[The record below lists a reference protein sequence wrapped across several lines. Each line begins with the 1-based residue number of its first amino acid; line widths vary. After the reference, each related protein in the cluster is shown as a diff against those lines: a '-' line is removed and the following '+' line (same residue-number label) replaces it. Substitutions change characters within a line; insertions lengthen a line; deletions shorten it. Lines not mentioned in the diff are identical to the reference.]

1 MQALSIE
8 EKTREMMVY
17 GYLAL
22 KQFPKHETHVM
33 GAEIRR
39 SMLTLQRLIITA
51 FKRYHKKTT
60 LTDMDIELTMLKRM
74 IRTAKDMRYLDIKKY
89 KLWSE
94 KLIEI
99 GEMLGGWIKSVKMP
113 PKAAAL

>member
-1 MQALSIE
+1 
-8 EKTREMMVY
+8 MMVY

-74 IRTAKDMRYLDIKKY
+74 IRTAKDMRYLEVRPSDTPNYIGNTNLAY
-89 KLWSE
+89 KL
-94 KLIEI
+94 IFF
-99 GEMLGGWIKSVKMP
+99 MYRNH
-113 PKAAAL
+113 

>member
-1 MQALSIE
+1 
-8 EKTREMMVY
+8 MVY

-39 SMLTLQRLIITA
+39 SMLALQRLIITA

-74 IRTAKDMRYLDIKKY
+74 IRTAKDMRYLDTKKY
-89 KLWSE
+89 KIWSE

-99 GEMLGGWIKSVKMP
+99 GKMLGGWVKFVKM
-113 PKAAAL
+113 KNKDAAL